1 MAIAVKRSRMA
12 MLAAAAGASGLAA
25 YAVAAALTSNVPS
38 PPGITPEVQQ
48 DLQMTKPTH
57 NQPTMWGEFLI
68 VPLFEPSNATESLP
82 PPAPDFGDDAVTT
95 GSVAGVGA
103 DREVAAVVPRFVDL
117 SPSAKKLM
125 DSKGLALAGAEAS
138 MSPDGSFLSGLLYG
152 RTEPTNAMLQLTAF
166 TVMNPVQVTEFP
178 RTAVYDFTASTA
190 VAGHPT
196 ITKFPA
202 KGTSD
207 PNGDREIKWSQ
218 NRVAYFLKSFG
229 PISDEELLGI
239 ANGISA
245 MEAKR

>member
-12 MLAAAAGASGLAA
+12 MLAAGAAASGLAA
-25 YAVAAALTSNVPS
+25 YAVAAALTSNAPT
-38 PPGITPEVQQ
+38 PPGITPEVQA

-57 NQPTMWGEFLI
+57 DQPTMWGEFLI
-68 VPLFEPSNATESLP
+68 VPLFEPSDATVTSP
-82 PPAPDFGDDAVTT
+82 SPAPDFGDDALRT

-103 DREVAAVVPRFVDL
+103 DREVAAIVPRFVDL
-117 SPSAKKLM
+117 PPSAKKFM
-125 DSKGLALAGAEAS
+125 DSKGLVLVGAEAS
-138 MSPDGSFLSGLLYG
+138 MNPDGGFLSGLLYG
-152 RTEPTNAMLQLTAF
+152 RTEPTDAMLQLTAF
-166 TVMNPVQVTEFP
+166 TVMNPVQITEFP
-178 RTAVYDFTASTA
+178 RTAVYDFTTSTA

-218 NRVAYFLKSFG
+218 DGVAYFLKSFG
-229 PISDEELLGI
+229 PISDDELLGI
-239 ANGISA
+239 ANEISA